1 MSRNEHNAKQFRSSH
16 HIYTVIREVGRG
28 GNATVYECQVDESSK
43 RIAVKELRRAQQRDS
58 LARFRDEIAFVKKWV
73 ESGES
78 GVLPIVDIGDNYAWY
93 AMPIAEPV
101 IRYLEVNAGRN
112 VEDRVNLVVKGVLQL
127 AKTLARIHAKG
138 ISHRDIKPSNVVV
151 VNDEF
156 LLADFGLVSLH
167 TGHVNITRANKKL
180 GPMFSIAPEML
191 RNPKTANGAK
201 ADIYSLGKTLWMLL
215 MDDEK
220 GFDGQYSWED
230 ESHMLHGNE
239 ELRGVHLVAIEELI
253 HSSTDND
260 PEKRPDAA
268 EFAKRLESHISAIE
282 SVYDAQYREWG
293 FLQKR
298 LFPFGVPRQ
307 VIYDNVE
314 SIITTLN
321 ALRGQA
327 LYNHML
333 FPDGGGLDFIEAKK
347 ALEAGCIS
355 LRCDYGVSVLKP
367 KVLYVE
373 HFNDIKWN
381 YLRLEADILEPVGDI
396 KEGNFAQELMAV
408 DDGSY
413 VSARY
418 AIYGVRDYDTGE
430 PLPKGAICVRR
441 YVKGS
446 FLIVPKMGPYN
457 SICSVYDARHNQ
469 FSSSDFRTYINTMA
483 SIVAELEKKGYNWR
497 QIDVGKLFGSNPFSV
512 QCRDNIPVSA
522 DDFIRDNY
530 RSFDFSD
537 LIENV
542 VEHEDGLCE
551 YWIVFCDGFGDV
563 CNSKIEM
570 IVCRN
575 GHLSDSLSFDAKE
588 IFRTRSRD
596 LAVALRDRLETR
608 LESICKSKGMTVIS
622 CQFEIHWRRVG
633 KPHHLFGKDEL
644 RALIME
650 ADDRRNNRLVVDEFG
665 MLRMVNGFYPA
676 GLFPVE
682 FETFAAG
689 GKYVGK
695 YAVWSEEEFDEYY
708 TTALHYWRLHLKT
721 NQHQSVAYVMHF
733 EEDETISGSESSDT
747 VK

>member
-1 MSRNEHNAKQFRSSH
+1 MSGNNNEKQFRSSRH
-16 HIYTVIREVGRG
+16 VYTVIREMGRG
-28 GNATVYECQVDESSK
+28 GKATVYECQVDGSSG
-43 RIAVKELRRAQQRDS
+43 RVAVKELRRPQKKENFV
-58 LARFRDEIAFVKKWV
+58 RFRDEIDFVKRWV
-73 ESGES
+73 ESGGR
-78 GVLPIVDIGDNYAWY
+78 GVLPVVDIGDNYAWY
-93 AMPIAEPV
+93 AMPTAEPV
-101 IRYLEVNAGRN
+101 MRYLKLNAGRH

-127 AKTLARIHAKG
+127 ARTLERVHAKG
-138 ISHRDIKPSNVVV
+138 VSHRDIKPSNIVVI
-151 VNDEF
+151 NDEF

-167 TGHVNITRANKKL
+167 SGRAGITRTNKKL

-191 RNPKTANGAK
+191 RNPKTSSGAK

-220 GFDGQYSWED
+220 GFDGQYSWND
-230 ESHMLHGNE
+230 ESHKLHGNA
-239 ELRGVHLVAIEELI
+239 ELSEVHLVAIEELL

-268 EFAKRLESHISAIE
+268 EFAKQLESHISKIE
-282 SVYDAQYREWG
+282 SVYDAQYREWE

-298 LFPFGVPRQ
+298 LFPFGVPHQ
-307 VIYDNVE
+307 VIYDNIE

-333 FPDGGGLDFIEAKK
+333 FPDGGGLDFVEARK
-347 ALEAGCIS
+347 AFESGCIS
-355 LRCDYGVSVLKP
+355 LQCDYGVSVLKP

-457 SICSVYDARHNQ
+457 SIGSVYDARHNQ
-469 FSSSDFRTYINTMA
+469 CSSSDFRIYINSMA
-483 SIVAELEKKGYNWR
+483 SIVVELEKKGYNWR
-497 QIDVGKLFGSNPFSV
+497 QIDLGKLFGSNPFSV

-570 IVCRN
+570 VVCRN
-575 GHLSDSLSFDAKE
+575 GHLSDGLSFDAKE

-596 LAVALRDRLETR
+596 LAVALRDRLEAR
-608 LESICKSKGMTVIS
+608 FESICKSKGMTVIS